1 MLVLSNH
8 AADYRNWAYCCVAI
22 RKLTEKLN
30 SYAAGKVTD
39 ISEYYRIKSSG
50 RNAYNDYCSRKCQEI
65 SRRLA
70 RYICLQEKLAA
81 GLDSPEK
88 HLLQIEDMLNLIGNV
103 IEVTPRHS
111 RNRAFL
117 ALNECSTDG
126 SQVNG
131 FDAFELLA
139 YGYGK
144 SV

>member
-22 RKLTEKLN
+22 RKLTEK
-30 SYAAGKVTD
+30 
-39 ISEYYRIKSSG
+39 
-50 RNAYNDYCSRKCQEI
+50 
-65 SRRLA
+65 
-70 RYICLQEKLAA
+70 
-81 GLDSPEK
+81 LDSPEK

>member
-8 AADYRNWAYCCVAI
+8 SADYRSWAYCCVAI

-39 ISEYYRIKSSG
+39 VSEYYRIKSRG
-50 RNAYNDYCSRKCQEI
+50 HQVYNDYCSRKCQKM

-126 SQVNG
+126 SQING
-131 FDAFELLA
+131 LDALELLA

-144 SV
+144 SI

>member
-8 AADYRNWAYCCVAI
+8 SADYRNWAYCCVAI
-22 RKLTEKLN
+22 RKLTEKLD
-30 SYAAGKVTD
+30 SY
-39 ISEYYRIKSSG
+39 
-50 RNAYNDYCSRKCQEI
+50 
-65 SRRLA
+65 
-70 RYICLQEKLAA
+70 AA

-131 FDAFELLA
+131 LDAFELLA